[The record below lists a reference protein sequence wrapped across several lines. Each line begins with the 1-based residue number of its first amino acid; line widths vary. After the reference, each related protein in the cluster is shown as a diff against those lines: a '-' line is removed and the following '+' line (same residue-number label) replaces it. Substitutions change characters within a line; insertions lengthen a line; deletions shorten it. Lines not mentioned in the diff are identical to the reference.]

1 MSEWSRAYVT
11 SRGARPPAR
20 NLPPA
25 PLSAVEVVHNV
36 GILAV
41 AMNLKKTFRFLQARQ
56 SANLSSIESVLT

>member
-11 SRGARPPAR
+11 LRGARPPAR

-25 PLSAVEVVHNV
+25 PLSEAEVVHNV

-41 AMNLKKTFRFLQARQ
+41 AMNLMKTFRFLQARQ